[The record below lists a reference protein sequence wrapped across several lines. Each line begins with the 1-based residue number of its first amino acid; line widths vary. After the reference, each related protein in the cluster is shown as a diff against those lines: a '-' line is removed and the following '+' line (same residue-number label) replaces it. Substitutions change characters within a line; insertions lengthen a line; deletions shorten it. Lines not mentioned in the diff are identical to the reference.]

1 MAEAG
6 AGRSTGTL
14 WRVMWLQG
22 ASGGASRHPHGGSVS
37 EHTSGDLTMM
47 HAVQTD
53 SATTQ
58 AESPQAWAWKGKARM
73 LVLLLALGLL
83 GGCAMSPGGHID
95 EEKIGESLDQ
105 RVDLEPITP
114 QLVAAMSPQQEAA
127 ARGMPQQLSE
137 ELRDYQYRVGPG
149 DVLSII
155 VYDHPELTI
164 PAGAEREAEDTGNR
178 VQPDGTMF
186 YPYVGRLR
194 VEGRTLEDVRR
205 ILTSRLSS
213 VITDPQIEVNV
224 AAYRSQKVYVTGAV
238 ETPGTLPITSEPM
251 TILDAI
257 SQSGGAT
264 PEANW
269 HGTTLVRDGQK
280 HRISLYDLL
289 RRGNQRD
296 NRLLRDGDLLH
307 VPTAEN
313 QNVVVLGQVNR
324 PGAIPLGNERI
335 NLTDALARAGGVN
348 ESRAEPSGIFVVR
361 GHAPESEKLATVYQL
376 DISDATR
383 LMLGTRFPLQ
393 AQDVVYVTS
402 APLARWNN
410 VISLLLPSLT
420 LPGDIGSSA
429 GSL

>member
-1 MAEAG
+1 MNLYDDTPTEGDRKPTGRAPLVGLMA
-6 AGRSTGTL
+6 
-14 WRVMWLQG
+14 
-22 ASGGASRHPHGGSVS
+22 
-37 EHTSGDLTMM
+37 
-47 HAVQTD
+47 
-53 SATTQ
+53 
-58 AESPQAWAWKGKARM
+58 
-73 LVLLLALGLL
+73 VLLVSGWL
-83 GGCAMSPGGHID
+83 GGCAMSPGGHIEPD
-95 EEKIGESLDQ
+95 EVGESLDE

-114 QLVAAMSPQQEAA
+114 QLVSAMASPQESMAQALPTEV
-127 ARGMPQQLSE
+127 RSE
-137 ELRDYQYRVGPG
+137 IRDYQYRVGPG
-149 DVLSII
+149 DILSII

-164 PAGAEREAEDTGNR
+164 PAGSERDAADTGNR

-186 YPYVGRLR
+186 YPYVGRLQ
-194 VEGRTLEDVRR
+194 VAGRTLEEIRR
-205 ILTSRLSS
+205 LLTSRLSS
-213 VITDPQIEVNV
+213 VITDPQVEVNI

-238 ETPGTLPITSEPM
+238 EEPGTLPITVEPL

-264 PEANW
+264 PEADW
-269 HGTTLVRDGQK
+269 HAMTLVRDGREQ
-280 HRISLYDLL
+280 RISLYELL
-289 RRGNQRD
+289 RQGDQSG

-307 VPTAEN
+307 IPTSEN

-324 PGAIPLGNERI
+324 PGAIPLGNERV
-335 NLTDALARAGGVN
+335 NLTDALARAGGIN

-361 GHAPESEKLATVYQL
+361 GHGPESEKLATVYQL
-376 DISDATR
+376 DINDATR

-420 LPGDIGSSA
+420 LPGDIGSSVDDA

>member
-1 MAEAG
+1 MI
-6 AGRSTGTL
+6 
-14 WRVMWLQG
+14 MQ
-22 ASGGASRHPHGGSVS
+22 
-37 EHTSGDLTMM
+37 
-47 HAVQTD
+47 AVQVEEEEAAIGSGRGD
-53 SATTQ
+53 SGRTRSGVIAVLATL
-58 AESPQAWAWKGKARM
+58 M
-73 LVLLLALGLL
+73 LL

-95 EEKIGESLDQ
+95 EEEIGESLDG

-114 QLVAAMSPQQEAA
+114 QLVAAMASPQEAM
-127 ARGMPQQLSE
+127 ARAMPSE
-137 ELRDYQYRVGPG
+137 ARREIREYQYRLGPG

-164 PAGAEREAEDTGNR
+164 PAGAERDAEDTGNR
-178 VQPDGTMF
+178 VQADGTMF

-194 VEGRTLEDVRR
+194 VAGKTLEEVRR
-205 ILTSRLSS
+205 LLTSRLSN
-213 VITDPQIEVNV
+213 VITDPQVEVNV

-238 ETPGTLPITSEPM
+238 EAPGTLPITIEPL
-251 TILDAI
+251 TVLDAI

-264 PEANW
+264 PQADW
-269 HGTTLVRDGQK
+269 HGMTLVRDGRQNQ
-280 HRISLYDLL
+280 ISLYELL
-289 RRGNQRD
+289 RQGNQSG

-307 VPTAEN
+307 VPTADHH
-313 QNVVVLGQVNR
+313 NVVVLGQVNR

-335 NLTDALARAGGVN
+335 HLTDALARAGGVN

-361 GHAPESEKLATVYQL
+361 GHESGSQKLATVYQL

-420 LPGDIGSSA
+420 LPGDIGSSVDDA

>member
-1 MAEAG
+1 MSRYDDTPTEGNRKPTGRASLVGLMA
-6 AGRSTGTL
+6 
-14 WRVMWLQG
+14 
-22 ASGGASRHPHGGSVS
+22 
-37 EHTSGDLTMM
+37 
-47 HAVQTD
+47 
-53 SATTQ
+53 
-58 AESPQAWAWKGKARM
+58 
-73 LVLLLALGLL
+73 VLLVSGWL

-95 EEKIGESLDQ
+95 EDTVGESLEE

-114 QLVAAMSPQQEAA
+114 RLVAAMSPQQEPM
-127 ARGMPQQLSE
+127 ARALPTQVRRELS
-137 ELRDYQYRVGPG
+137 DYQYRVGAG

-164 PAGAEREAEDTGNR
+164 PAGSERDAADTGNR

-186 YPYVGRLR
+186 YPYVGRLQ
-194 VEGRTLEDVRR
+194 VAGRTLEEVRR
-205 ILTSRLSS
+205 LLTSRLSS
-213 VITDPQIEVNV
+213 VITDPQVEVSV

-238 ETPGTLPITSEPM
+238 ETPGTLPITIEPL

-257 SQSGGAT
+257 SQAGGAT
-264 PEANW
+264 PAADW
-269 HGTTLVRDGQK
+269 HAMTLVRDGQR
-280 HRISLYDLL
+280 HRISLYELL
-289 RRGNQRD
+289 RQGDQSD

-307 VPTAEN
+307 VPSADN

-348 ESRAEPSGIFVVR
+348 ERRAEPSGIFVVR
-361 GHAPESEKLATVYQL
+361 GHGPESEKLATVYQL

-420 LPGDIGSSA
+420 LPGDIGSSVDDA
-429 GSL
+429 GNL